1 MKEYEIQEAT
11 HLQQT
16 SESLGPSFIHLANLK
31 ELFIPCVQPPV
42 GSQGNINLNCVL
54 GLALRKHPL

>member
-31 ELFIPCVQPPV
+31 EPF
-42 GSQGNINLNCVL
+42 
-54 GLALRKHPL
+54 RKYSPLPGARVT

>member
-31 ELFIPCVQPPV
+31 ELFHAY
-42 GSQGNINLNCVL
+42 S
-54 GLALRKHPL
+54 PLSEARVT